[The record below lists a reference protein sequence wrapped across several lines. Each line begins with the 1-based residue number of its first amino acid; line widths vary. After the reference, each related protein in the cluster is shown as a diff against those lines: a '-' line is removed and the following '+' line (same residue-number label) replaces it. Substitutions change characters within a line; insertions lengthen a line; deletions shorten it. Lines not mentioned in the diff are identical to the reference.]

1 MNSLPFTFQNDIP
14 PASELCSGQLSNG
27 LQYYILPNQEPK
39 GHVGLQLVVNTG
51 SLDEADNEQ
60 GIAHFLEHIAFCGSE
75 HFNKGDLIEYLQ
87 RMGVSF
93 GHNLNACTGQEQTV
107 YKLTLP
113 NNQNQTLKDGLLIM
127 RDYLTGLLIKESEID
142 RERGVILSELRYCD
156 SSDYRNFVTLWKFLF
171 PDSKASQRMPIGLES
186 TIQSINTPLMRAFYE
201 RFYRPN
207 NAALVIV
214 GDIEPEKILPTV
226 ELIFGDITAQEIP
239 QTDLGTIQNSGTDVS
254 THHDPE
260 LAQSLVSIF
269 TVQALTSFQDSQKQR
284 RQELRQELAQLIIT
298 RRLQQLSKRE
308 NSVFIEGEASS
319 GYEAR
324 HQAIYSGIELTC
336 TSEHIEETLKVA
348 EQELRRML
356 QFGFTETETQ
366 RAKAI
371 LLKRYETRRDR
382 DQNAKSDEKI
392 AQIVQKIKAKRTP
405 SNPTWDYEFAKA
417 VLDSTTPD
425 QAWAAYRQLWANSN
439 RKIYISG
446 NLPEH
451 INEDLIRR
459 IYRQSQRQILKA
471 PIEETELA
479 FAYENFG
486 TPAHVIQEI
495 AHPEIGITS
504 YVLSNGVRVNL
515 KPTDFENKQILI
527 QIGFGQGQLEE
538 PKNKPGLRYFAE
550 WSWLDGGLGQ
560 HSIEDIQNLLAGKQC
575 VTSFNIA
582 PNAFFLNGRTRPQD
596 FEFQVQLLTAY
607 LSDAGYRPEG
617 ALEAQKA
624 ISQTYSLLQH
634 TPQGVLE
641 NQVEIFLHNN
651 DPRYGF
657 PEISTLQS
665 YTMDDVRQWLQPIIQ
680 QGYMEISIVG
690 DIDLQNA
697 ITIVQQT
704 LGTLPKRTGNA
715 APRDIPMPLPVGKF
729 AEFSYE
735 SVQPKAVSELLWQID
750 DFWAI
755 KETRC
760 AQLLNQILQDRARER
775 IRKLM
780 GETYSPIN
788 IYYLSPVFQN
798 YGYMGI
804 LTVVHPDKVPQIAHS
819 LEEIAKELREN
830 GFSDD
835 EFVRAKE
842 PFVVE
847 CEKGLRTNSWWLVSM
862 SEMQAYP
869 EKVERMQTILPF
881 YQNIQKKDVEDSLR
895 YLTPKRQIKIQILP
909 KNDEKTEQ

>member
-1 MNSLPFTFQNDIP
+1 MKSLPFTFQNDIP
-14 PASELCSGQLSNG
+14 QATELYSGQLSNG
-27 LQYYILPNQEPK
+27 LQYYLLPNQEPQ
-39 GHVGLQLVVNTG
+39 GHVSLRLVVNTG

-87 RMGVSF
+87 RIGVSF
-93 GHNLNACTGQEQTV
+93 GHNLNAGTGQEQTV
-107 YKLTLP
+107 YQLTLP

-127 RDYLTGLLIKESEID
+127 RDYLAGLLIESSEID
-142 RERGVILSELRYCD
+142 RERGVILSELRHRD
-156 SSDYRNFVTLWKFLF
+156 SPDYRNFVTLWKFLF
-171 PDSKASQRMPIGLES
+171 PNSKTSQRMPIGLES
-186 TIQSINTPLMRAFYE
+186 TIQSINAPLMRAFYE

-214 GDIEPEKILPTV
+214 GDIEPEKILPTIK
-226 ELIFGDITAQEIP
+226 LIFGDIAAQEIP
-239 QTDLGTIQNSGTDVS
+239 EIDLGSVQHSGIDVL

-269 TVQALTSFQDSQKQR
+269 TVQALPNFQDSQQQR
-284 RQELRQELAQLIIT
+284 RQELRQELAQLIVT

-324 HQAIYSGIELTC
+324 HQAMYNGIELTC
-336 TSEHIEETLKVA
+336 TPDNIEEALKVA
-348 EQELRRML
+348 EQELRRVL

-371 LLKRYETRRDR
+371 LLKRYENQRDR

-392 AQIVQKIKAKRTP
+392 ARLLQKITAGRTP
-405 SNPTWDYEFAKA
+405 SSLNWDYEFAQT
-417 VLDSTTPD
+417 VLNSTTPD
-425 QAWAAYRQLWANSN
+425 QAWASYQKIWANPS
-439 RKIYISG
+439 RKVYVSG
-446 NLPEH
+446 NLPEF
-451 INEDLIRR
+451 INEDTIRR
-459 IYRQSQRQILKA
+459 IYRQSKRQILKA
-471 PIEETELA
+471 PSEETELK

-486 TPAHVIQEI
+486 TPADIIQET

-504 YVLSNGVRVNL
+504 YILSNGVRVNL
-515 KPTDFENKQILI
+515 KPTNFENKQILI
-527 QIGFGQGQLEE
+527 QIAFGQGQLEE
-538 PKNKPGLRYFAE
+538 PNTKAGLRYFTE
-550 WSWLDGGLGQ
+550 WSWLDGGLRQ
-560 HSIEDIQNLLAGKQC
+560 HSIEELQNLLADKQC

-596 FEFQVQLLTAY
+596 FEFQMQLLTAY

-617 ALEAQKA
+617 TLEAQKT
-624 ISQTYSLLQH
+624 ISQTYALLQH

-641 NQVEIFLHNN
+641 NQVEVFLHNN
-651 DPRYGF
+651 NPRFGF
-657 PEISTLQS
+657 PEMSILKS

-690 DIDLQNA
+690 DIDLQTA
-697 ITIVQQT
+697 INVVQET
-704 LGTLPKRTGNA
+704 LGTLPKRTGKP
-715 APRDIPMPLPVGKF
+715 APKNLPMPLPTEKF

-780 GETYSPIN
+780 GETYSPIS
-788 IYYLSPVFQN
+788 IYYLSPVYQN

-804 LTVVHPDKVPQIAHS
+804 LTVVHPDKVPQITHA
-819 LEEIAKELREN
+819 LEEIAKELLKK

-835 EFVRAKE
+835 EFIRAKE
-842 PFVVE
+842 PFIVE
-847 CEKGLRTNSWWLVSM
+847 CEKGLRTNSWWLTSM

-881 YQNIQKKDVEDSLR
+881 YKTIQKKDVESALQ

-909 KNDEKTEQ
+909 QSDNKTEQ